1 MVFDMEREVY
11 NIMNDMVHGII
22 FEERVPNI
30 ADALIILNWLDDH
43 RPTYA
48 HRNQNGFL
56 TLSYCGRCGTIV
68 GEGDKY
74 CSQCGR
80 GLVW

>member
-1 MVFDMEREVY
+1 MERDVY
-11 NIMNDMVHGII
+11 NIMNDMVQGINADI
-22 FEERVPNI
+22 VPDI
-30 ADALIILNWLDDH
+30 GDALIILNWLDDH

-48 HRNQNGFL
+48 FHRRTGFL

-68 GEGDKY
+68 GDGDKY

-80 GLVW
+80 GLLW

>member
-1 MVFDMEREVY
+1 MNMDREVY
-11 NIMNDMVHGII
+11 NIVNDKVHGIV
-22 FEERVPNI
+22 FEERQPNI
-30 ADALIILNWLDDH
+30 CDALIILNWLDDH
-43 RPTYA
+43 RPAYV
-48 HRNQNGFL
+48 HRNRNGFL